1 MQSLK
6 RYGLGVALL
15 LLVAVAA
22 GMIYLKLHPKEL
34 PANLIEGTGHID
46 GDLVRLNTK
55 YPGRLVELKVD
66 DGIPVK
72 KGQLVARLSSPEYEA
87 KRRAIQAQIDAK
99 EKELAAKETELR
111 IAQVNTPQ
119 LLRRAQSLTAIR
131 KAQVA
136 ELQRQIDAQKDLV
149 EQDRRDL
156 QRIENLFRKN
166 LVQKERYEQAQL
178 KYKID
183 RQQLAALEAKK
194 IQADEQLRIAQSRLI
209 DAQAAQKKLDA
220 LREGIAAFRKGIAAL
235 EAQKQEIEAMLAE
248 MSLYSPLSGYTV
260 EKIANIGEVIGAG
273 MPVATLIAPESLYL
287 KIYVD
292 TLENGRI
299 KLHDKA
305 EIFLDAR
312 PDRPIPA
319 EVVRIAQKAE
329 FTPKEVNVRSDRIQR
344 VFAVHLKPL
353 HPDPLLKLGLP
364 AIGVVSLD
372 GKGLPKSLNE
382 IPVL

>member
-55 YPGRLVELKVD
+55 HPGRLVELKVD

-178 KYKID
+178 KYKVD

>member
-99 EKELAAKETELR
+99 EKELAAKETKLR

-178 KYKID
+178 KYKVD

-312 PDRPIPA
+312 PERPIPA

>member
-1 MQSLK
+1 MKSLK

-55 YPGRLVELKVD
+55 YPGRLVVLKVD
-66 DGIPVK
+66 DGTPVD
-72 KGQLVARLSSPEYEA
+72 KGQLVARLSSPEFEA
-87 KRRAIQAQIDAK
+87 KRQAIQAQIDAK
-99 EKELAAKETELR
+99 EKELAAKETELQ
-111 IAQVNTPQ
+111 IARVNTPQ
-119 LLRRAQSLTAIR
+119 LLRRAQSLVAIR
-131 KAQVA
+131 KAQA
-136 ELQRQIDAQKDLV
+136 EELQRQIDAQKDLV

-178 KYKID
+178 KYKVD

-194 IQADEQLRIAQSRLI
+194 TQADEQLHIAQSQLI

-220 LREGIAAFRKGIAAL
+220 LQEGIAAFRKGIAAL
-235 EAQKQEIEAMLAE
+235 KAQKEEIEAMLAE
-248 MSLYSPLSGYTV
+248 MSLHSPLKGYTV

-273 MPVATLIAPESLYL
+273 MPVATLISPKSLYL

-305 EIFLDAR
+305 EIFLDAY

-319 EVVRIAQKAE
+319 EVTRIAQKAE
-329 FTPKEVNVRSDRIQR
+329 FTPKEVSVRSDRIQR

-353 HPDPLLKLGLP
+353 RPDPLLKLGLP

>member
-66 DGIPVK
+66 DGTPVK
-72 KGQLVARLSSPEYEA
+72 KGQLVARLSSPEFEA
-87 KRRAIQAQIDAK
+87 QLQAIQARIDAK
-99 EKELAAKETELR
+99 RKELAAKETELR
-111 IAQVNTPQ
+111 IARVNTPQ
-119 LLRRAQSLTAIR
+119 LLRRAQSLVAIR

-149 EQDRRDL
+149 EQDGRDL

-166 LVQKERYEQAQL
+166 LVQKERYEQARL
-178 KYKID
+178 KYKVD

-194 IQADEQLRIAQSRLI
+194 TQADEQLRIARSRLI

-235 EAQKQEIEAMLAE
+235 AAKEQEVEAMLAE
-248 MSLYSPLSGYTV
+248 MSLHSPLNGHTV
-260 EKIANIGEVIGAG
+260 EKIANVGEVIGAG

-299 KLHDKA
+299 KLHDRA

-353 HPDPLLKLGLP
+353 RPDPLLKLGLP